1 MNSKSIKVIAPA
13 TVANVGPGFDIM
25 GFAINTPV
33 EEMIV
38 RLTDQAGIKI
48 MKISGDKNRLPLD
61 IKKNTATVALIHMLS
76 KLNMKIGVE
85 LEIKKNIISGS
96 GLGSSAASAVAAPF
110 ALNELLDRP
119 FTKHQLME
127 FALLG
132 EQIAS
137 GSIHADNVAPCLF
150 GGFILIRGYNPTD
163 IIQLSSPK
171 KLFCTVLHPQFE
183 IKTSE
188 ARRLIKKKLPLKD
201 VITQTGNAAGLIA
214 GLLKSDYNLI
224 KRSMI
229 DLIAEPARA
238 TLIPGFYEIKEA
250 AMNTGSIGCSIS
262 GSGPAIFAFSTS
274 QEDADKI
281 GRAMKKVSSK
291 YVKKN
296 IVYVSPINTVGPQV
310 VG

>member
-1 MNSKSIKVIAPA
+1 MKSESIKVIVPA
-13 TVANVGPGFDIM
+13 TVSNVGPGFDIM
-25 GFAINTPV
+25 GFAINTSV

-38 RLTDQAGIKI
+38 RLTDKPGIRIKKI
-48 MKISGDKNRLPLD
+48 VGDGDGLPLA
-61 IKKNTATVALIHMLS
+61 IKKNTATVALIHMFS
-76 KLNMKIGVE
+76 KLEMKTGVE
-85 LEIKKNIISGS
+85 IEIRKKIISGS

-110 ALNELLDRP
+110 ALNELLDKP
-119 FTKHQLME
+119 FTKYELME

-132 EQIAS
+132 EEIAS
-137 GSIHADNVAPCLF
+137 GCIHADNVAPCLF

-163 IIQLSSPK
+163 IIQLSPPK
-171 KLFCTVLHPQFE
+171 KLFCTILHPQFE

-224 KRSMI
+224 KRSMN

-238 TLIPGFYEIKEA
+238 SLIPGFYEIKNSA
-250 AMNTGSIGCSIS
+250 LDAGSIGCSIS

-274 QEDADKI
+274 VDAAEKI
-281 GRAMKKVSSK
+281 GKVMKKVSSK
-291 YVKKN
+291 YIEKN
-296 IVYVSPINTVGPQV
+296 IVYVSTINTVGPEV
-310 VG
+310 IG